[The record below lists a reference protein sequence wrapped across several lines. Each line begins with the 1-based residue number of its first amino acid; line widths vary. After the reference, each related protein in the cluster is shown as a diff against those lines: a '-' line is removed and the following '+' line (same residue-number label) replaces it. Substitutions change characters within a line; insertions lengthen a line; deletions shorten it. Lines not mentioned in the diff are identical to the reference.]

1 MPQRSGRAVYG
12 TSRLSLV
19 GERKGGIMKRLFI
32 LLTVCTLILAGCS
45 GQKEQPITESQS
57 VETTLQVE
65 ESKSTE
71 TMETGDA
78 DIAEVESTEESVQ
91 VDAQE
96 SKEEP
101 EPTTEPEK
109 PQQEAEQSKPE
120 ETTPSQEEK
129 PEPEPP
135 ASTEAPTTAPV
146 EPEKP
151 VETPTEPEQPTEA
164 PTEPEFISYSPERV
178 AQLANSKVKEAG
190 KELLPENLDR
200 LLSEGVITQEEYNE
214 YYPYDGCGYY
224 SVFVETN
231 LADAK
236 TISGRM
242 LGSEDEIASHIA
254 GMLALETGPYVY
266 VEYSGIYNHNG
277 TDFYEFRCYR

>member
-57 VETTLQVE
+57 VETTSQVE
-65 ESKSTE
+65 ETESTE
-71 TMETGDA
+71 SVETEDV
-78 DIAEVESTEESVQ
+78 DIAEAESVQ
-91 VDAQE
+91 ADAGE

-129 PEPEPP
+129 PEPHT
-135 ASTEAPTTAPV
+135 STEAPTPA
-146 EPEKP
+146 
-151 VETPTEPEQPTEA
+151 PTEPEQPKEQPTEA
-164 PTEPEFISYSPERV
+164 PAEVETVAYDPYEVVSLATAKTKAYGKISIPEDLDTM
-178 AQLANSKVKEAG
+178 LANGE
-190 KELLPENLDR
+190 
-200 LLSEGVITQEEYNE
+200 ITKEEYDE
-214 YYPYDGCGYY
+214 YYPYDGAGYY
-224 SVFVETN
+224 SVFVETDLN
-231 LADAK
+231 QAA
-236 TISGRM
+236 TTSGRK
-242 LGSEDEIASHIA
+242 LGSVDGIASYIA
-254 GMLALETGPYVY
+254 EMLSLETGPYFY
-266 VEYSGIYNHNG
+266 IEYAGVHSING
-277 TDFYEFRCYR
+277 TDFYEFRCSRA

>member
-57 VETTLQVE
+57 VETTSQVE
-65 ESKSTE
+65 ETESTE
-71 TMETGDA
+71 SVETEDV
-78 DIAEVESTEESVQ
+78 DIAEAESTEESVQ
-91 VDAQE
+91 ADAEE

-135 ASTEAPTTAPV
+135 ASTEAPTPA
-146 EPEKP
+146 
-151 VETPTEPEQPTEA
+151 PTEPEQPKEQPTEA
-164 PTEPEFISYSPERV
+164 PTEVETVAYDPYEVVSLATAKTKAYGKISIPEDLDNM
-178 AQLANSKVKEAG
+178 LANGE
-190 KELLPENLDR
+190 
-200 LLSEGVITQEEYNE
+200 ITKEEYDE
-214 YYPYDGCGYY
+214 YYPYDGAGYY
-224 SVFVETN
+224 SVFVETDLN
-231 LADAK
+231 QAA
-236 TISGRM
+236 TTSGRK
-242 LGSEDEIASHIA
+242 LGSVDGIASYIA
-254 GMLALETGPYVY
+254 EMLSLETGPYFY
-266 VEYSGIYNHNG
+266 IEYAGVHSING
-277 TDFYEFRCYR
+277 TDFYEFRCYRA

>member
-57 VETTLQVE
+57 VETTSQVE
-65 ESKSTE
+65 ETESTE
-71 TMETGDA
+71 SVETEDV
-78 DIAEVESTEESVQ
+78 DIAEVESTDESVQ
-91 VDAQE
+91 ADAEE

-135 ASTEAPTTAPV
+135 ASTEVPTPA
-146 EPEKP
+146 
-151 VETPTEPEQPTEA
+151 PTEPEQPKEQPTEA
-164 PTEPEFISYSPERV
+164 PTEVETVAYDPYEVVSLATAKTKAYGKISIPEDLDNM
-178 AQLANSKVKEAG
+178 LANGE
-190 KELLPENLDR
+190 
-200 LLSEGVITQEEYNE
+200 ITKEEYDE
-214 YYPYDGCGYY
+214 YYPYDGAGYY
-224 SVFVETN
+224 SVFVETDLN
-231 LADAK
+231 QAA
-236 TISGRM
+236 TTSGRK
-242 LGSEDEIASHIA
+242 LGSVDGIASYIA
-254 GMLALETGPYVY
+254 EMLSLETGPYFY
-266 VEYSGIYNHNG
+266 IEYAGVHSING
-277 TDFYEFRCYR
+277 TDFYEFRCYRA